1 MAVGGRNRTTFI
13 EYGSVGKWLSGSG
26 DSLERNKLVSK
37 VLSMGE
43 RIQGQ
48 LHLSRNPIS
57 YHSGGFKITDIAG
70 LIQID
75 PKNEIEVAP
84 KFLGTTWTS
93 WREDFFYILMLSRNG
108 RLLPRHRVSSGTE
121 TKNELVTLV
130 AQSVIMMYW
139 DCYRRP
145 LKTYRLFNATDFML
159 EGDFEAEDL
168 LLPSDDGFQ
177 QKILSYDRLNIFNAT
192 ILGAVRTLLPAVRE
206 PQTRRQLA
214 RVEQALAPQVE
225 IRKVRRQALP
235 SRSRKWSNIYEL
247 AVDVLDG
254 FGMSYSPKK
263 LQAPG
268 FVVDTWKIWEDLVT
282 LALRAEIGS
291 SLVFSQKS
299 ERLGTRKSNRN
310 GIGNVGSVWV
320 VPDMKIGG
328 ALGQVVDA
336 KYKGR
341 AGEQRIRIAESDL
354 YESLAFA
361 TATKQNLVVLLY
373 PAVPADSV
381 APVVGQTKEFERI
394 SVGEVQVIG
403 LEIEVRGIS
412 ASGAFGQFKK
422 RLADAVRAVKLNL

>member
-1 MAVGGRNRTTFI
+1 
-13 EYGSVGKWLSGSG
+13 
-26 DSLERNKLVSK
+26 
-37 VLSMGE
+37 
-43 RIQGQ
+43 
-48 LHLSRNPIS
+48 
-57 YHSGGFKITDIAG
+57 
-70 LIQID
+70 
-75 PKNEIEVAP
+75 
-84 KFLGTTWTS
+84 
-93 WREDFFYILMLSRNG
+93 
-108 RLLPRHRVSSGTE
+108 
-121 TKNELVTLV
+121 
-130 AQSVIMMYW
+130 
-139 DCYRRP
+139 
-145 LKTYRLFNATDFML
+145 
-159 EGDFEAEDL
+159 
-168 LLPSDDGFQ
+168 
-177 QKILSYDRLNIFNAT
+177 
-192 ILGAVRTLLPAVRE
+192 
-206 PQTRRQLA
+206 
-214 RVEQALAPQVE
+214 
-225 IRKVRRQALP
+225 
-235 SRSRKWSNIYEL
+235 
-247 AVDVLDG
+247 VDVLDG